1 MATKP
6 VKKAA
11 KKTAPKKPVSEK
23 TVSEVS
29 GNTPV
34 RVRMYRTGLG
44 DCFLITFDP
53 DGKPA
58 HMLIDCGS
66 LGSTTT
72 GKKLSDAVAD
82 IRKVTGDHL
91 HLVVASHEHQ
101 DHVCGF
107 RNVNQEFL
115 KMKVDQ
121 VWMAWTENPEDKLA
135 QDIAK
140 FKGDLGQALRAAAAA
155 LTADPKDE
163 PGMKMGLAVKSLLD
177 FAGDALGAA
186 GDDGAKGLATTS
198 NEAMTFVRTGMGAKT
213 RYLKPGTAI
222 EDWLPNFRFY
232 VLGPPRSLDK
242 IQDLGEHGSPD
253 IYGLAAG
260 AIFQAAEPAGNP
272 QPDESEMPFDRRFR
286 YAEGDERISTGLA
299 AYFRKK
305 DAWRRVDRD
314 WLHSAADFALQLD
327 NLTNNTSLVLAIERI
342 SDGKVLLFPA
352 DAQEGNWLSWHD
364 AETKFTVRD
373 GTRKTAEDLLNA
385 TVFYKVGHHGSH
397 NATASRKGLE
407 LMTSHDELVAFIPVD
422 RRVAL
427 GRNPKGS
434 WRMPAPALYPQ
445 LLEKCQGRVVRADLG
460 WADDAKNAADKVT
473 EAELVNAATAAKW
486 PAWRAN
492 QKKAEAD
499 ARVRIEDLF
508 IDYRLS

>member
-1 MATKP
+1 MATRP

-11 KKTAPKKPVSEK
+11 RKTAPKK
-23 TVSEVS
+23 TVLKAS
-29 GNTPV
+29 GHTPV

-53 DGKPA
+53 DGKPV

-91 HLVVASHEHQ
+91 HLVIATHEHQ

-115 KMKVDQ
+115 KIKVDD
-121 VWMAWTENPEDKLA
+121 VWMAWTENPKDELA
-135 QDIAK
+135 KKIK
-140 FKGDLGQALRAAAAA
+140 RYENDLGQALAAAAAA
-155 LTADPKDE
+155 LTGKGANEQDRQ
-163 PGMKMGLAVKSLLD
+163 MGLAVHSLLD
-177 FAGDALGAA
+177 FAGDPGALGAA
-186 GDDGAKGLATTS
+186 ADKFAETID
-198 NEAMTFVRTGMGAKT
+198 EAMTFVRTGMGAKT

-253 IYGLAAG
+253 IYGLRAG
-260 AIFQAAEPAGNP
+260 AIFQTTDPASHA

-286 YAEGDERISTGLA
+286 YAEADERISTGLA
-299 AYFRKK
+299 SYFRNE

-314 WLHSAADFALQLD
+314 WLHSAADLALQLD

-342 SDGKVLLFPA
+342 GDGKVLLFPA

-422 RRVAL
+422 RRLAL

-473 EAELVNAATAAKW
+473 EAELVNPTTAPKW